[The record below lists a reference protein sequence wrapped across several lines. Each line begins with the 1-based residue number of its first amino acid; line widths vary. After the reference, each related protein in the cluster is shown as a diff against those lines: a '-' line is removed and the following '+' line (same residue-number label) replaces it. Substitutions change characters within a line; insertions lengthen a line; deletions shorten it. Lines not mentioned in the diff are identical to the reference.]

1 MEVGLAAFRR
11 KVISMTENIVT
22 RRNILKAGAVAAGAL
37 ALGTLSG
44 CSSNDS
50 ENNDA
55 NQVSI
60 PDSGI
65 LPLGSV
71 VQLKAFEGTELKHV
85 VICRRPKVS
94 SGRELNSDGSISET
108 TEKKVFD
115 YGVVQYPISFY
126 SDLSDVGRDFET
138 ILITADMIAS
148 VVFVGYFDDR
158 EKQAGELIAQA
169 GSDQTIDVILKDE
182 MNEIYASV
190 KTDMGIE
197 Q

>member
-1 MEVGLAAFRR
+1 
-11 KVISMTENIVT
+11 MTENIVT

-108 TEKKVFD
+108 TERKYLITVSSNIRL
-115 YGVVQYPISFY
+115 VS
-126 SDLSDVGRDFET
+126 
-138 ILITADMIAS
+138 ILIYQML
-148 VVFVGYFDDR
+148 
-158 EKQAGELIAQA
+158 EE
-169 GSDQTIDVILKDE
+169 ILKQ
-182 MNEIYASV
+182 SSLRQ
-190 KTDMGIE
+190 T
-197 Q
+197 